1 MPYIEIM
8 KFCQNHFSFM
18 YVIHH
23 CSSTTW
29 LDLIHYLAAPS
40 LRDIAHDGCL
50 CTLYNIAAAENSIS
64 SQLGSSCQGNR
75 YCTEQVGS
83 TARPSRTKSHLPG
96 HSLPAARQPS
106 CWDSPLAFGLI
117 GSAYRLQ

>member
-1 MPYIEIM
+1 
-8 KFCQNHFSFM
+8 M
-18 YVIHH
+18 YVIQQ

-29 LDLIHYLAAPS
+29 LDLIHYLAMPS

-64 SQLGSSCQGNR
+64 SQLGSSYQGNR
-75 YCTEQVGS
+75 YCTEKAGI

-96 HSLPAARQPS
+96 HSPS
-106 CWDSPLAFGLI
+106 ASQAGRRVGPTPLAFCLI
-117 GSAYRLQ
+117 GSA